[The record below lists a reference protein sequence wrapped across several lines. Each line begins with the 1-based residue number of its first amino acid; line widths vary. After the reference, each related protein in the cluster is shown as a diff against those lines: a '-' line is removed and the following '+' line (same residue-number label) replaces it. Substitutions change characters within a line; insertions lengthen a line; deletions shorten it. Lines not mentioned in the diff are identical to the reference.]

1 MKTKT
6 PAVRMGKPDSDSQ
19 TEFIPIKI
27 REITIWKSVNVEVDE
42 SKDSI
47 RISLSQFFFF
57 KRLSIDGAKIVNTC
71 ER

>member
-6 PAVRMGKPDSDSQ
+6 PAVRRGKPDSDSQ
-19 TEFIPIKI
+19 AEFIPIKI

-42 SKDSI
+42 SKDGI